1 MPSLSV
7 TSPKDLVNIWKSDP
21 VIKGLLKNAR
31 KAGEGM
37 FELDRNGECF
47 QYKIVQHVRSW
58 LFRKFFTVVQ
68 EGQSGSHIPFP
79 TDEPVDH
86 AGRPLS
92 MVLFSELLPGEVD
105 FTFQSDTNPKPSE
118 IEKEIEKK
126 ILKILTVAQT
136 YEKPDLAVMDPT
148 AHLMLIYARERPR
161 IVSIDSQTL
170 GDKTAEE
177 HPIRV
182 LDMPHYAHPRC
193 PSGEIYYLYT
203 SNVFFVFHKDYVFKK
218 IADNLYLSM
227 LGLAKI
233 RPNAVFKTTGWN
245 IQ

>member
-7 TSPKDLVNIWKSDP
+7 SSPKELVNIWKSDP
-21 VIKGLLKNAR
+21 LIKGLLKNAR
-31 KAGEGM
+31 KAGEGA

-47 QYKIVQHVRSW
+47 QYKIIPYVRSW
-58 LFRKFFTVVQ
+58 QFRKFFTVVQ

-79 TDEPVDH
+79 TNEPVDD

-105 FTFQSDTNPKPSE
+105 FPFQSDANPKPSE

-126 ILKILTVAQT
+126 ILKILKVAQT

-148 AHLMLIYARERPR
+148 AHLMLERPR

-170 GDKTAEE
+170 GEKTTEE
-177 HPIRV
+177 HPIYV
-182 LDMPHYAHPRC
+182 LGVPHYAHPRC

-203 SNVFFVFHKDYVFKK
+203 SNVFFVFHKDYVFKNK
-218 IADNLYLSM
+218 ADNLYLSM

-233 RPNAVFKTTGWN
+233 RPNAVFKTTGW
-245 IQ
+245 IVQ

>member
-1 MPSLSV
+1 M
-7 TSPKDLVNIWKSDP
+7 NIWKSDP

-31 KAGEGM
+31 KAGEGV

-47 QYKIVQHVRSW
+47 QYKIVPHVRSW
-58 LFRKFFTVVQ
+58 QFRKFFTVVQ

-105 FTFQSDTNPKPSE
+105 LTFQSNANSKPSE
-118 IEKEIEKK
+118 IVKK
-126 ILKILTVAQT
+126 ILKILKVAQT
-136 YEKPDLAVMDPT
+136 LEKPDLAVMNP
-148 AHLMLIYARERPR
+148 LMLIYATERPR
-161 IVSIDSQTL
+161 IVSIDPQTL
-170 GDKTAEE
+170 GEKTAKE
-177 HPIRV
+177 HPIYV
-182 LDMPHYAHPRC
+182 LGMPHYAHPRC

-203 SNVFFVFHKDYVFKK
+203 SKVFFVFHKDYVFKN

-227 LGLAKI
+227 FGLAKI
-233 RPNAVFKTTGWN
+233 RSNAVFKTTGWN
-245 IQ
+245 VQ